1 MFSVAQA
8 LKGYLFTGDNAFM
21 RMASFIA
28 VSSSWLE
35 GWAQWSGPGSV
46 VRVRVRVSWK
56 GKGQGWHIGITV
68 RVRVG
73 ARARARAGAKV

>member
-46 VRVRVRVSWK
+46 VRVRVSWK

>member
-1 MFSVAQA
+1 VRLTTQTSIFKNLKNHLPYVFSVAQA

-35 GWAQWSGPGSV
+35 G
-46 VRVRVRVSWK
+46 
-56 GKGQGWHIGITV
+56 
-68 RVRVG
+68 
-73 ARARARAGAKV
+73 